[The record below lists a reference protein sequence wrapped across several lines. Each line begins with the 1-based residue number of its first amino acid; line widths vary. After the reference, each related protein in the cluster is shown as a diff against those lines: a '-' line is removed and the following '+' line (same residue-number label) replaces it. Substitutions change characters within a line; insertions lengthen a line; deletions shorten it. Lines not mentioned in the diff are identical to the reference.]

1 MTTSTFAAVILAAG
15 KGSRMRSRLPK
26 ALHRVCGKP
35 MASIAADAAL
45 AAGADSLAAVVPQ
58 DSARLRAALGAR
70 FAFSVQREP
79 LGSGHALLQARDAA
93 AGHDAVL
100 ALNCDMPLVESDTLA
115 RLRDAHAQA
124 DSPMTILTASGVRA
138 DAFGRVVR
146 DADGRVLRIVE
157 RRDADAQ
164 TLALGEVNAGAYFFS
179 AEWLWENLAQLAPSA
194 SGEIYLTDLAA
205 LAARQGCAVA
215 SAQVG
220 REEEALGVN
229 TREELARAE
238 AAMRDRIRRRWMR
251 EGVSMP
257 DPASVY
263 IDCDAQ
269 IGMDTTILPNT
280 HIRGA
285 TAIGEDCEI
294 GPNSVL
300 EDSRVGDRC
309 RVTAS
314 VIESATLEDG
324 VQAGPFS
331 HIRAGSH
338 LESEVYIGN
347 FGEIKNSRIGRGS
360 KSGHFGYIGDAVL
373 GTNVN
378 VGAGSVTCNYDGR
391 AKHATTIGDDAFIG
405 SDTMIVA
412 PRRIGDRAYTGTG
425 SVVTRDVPDGYGAVG
440 APARILPPKS
450 TKRRRGDD
458 DADSPPPKS
467 TRANGPAVE
476 R

>member
-1 MTTSTFAAVILAAG
+1 MTTTSTFAAVILAAG
-15 KGSRMRSRLPK
+15 VGSRMRSRLPK
-26 ALHRVCGKP
+26 ALHPVCGKP
-35 MASIAADAAL
+35 MAAL
-45 AAGADSLAAVVPQ
+45 AADIARGAGADEVIAVVPPNA
-58 DSARLRAALGAR
+58 DPLRAALGAR
-70 FAFSVQREP
+70 CAFAVQRER
-79 LGSGHALLQARDAA
+79 LGTGHALLQARGAA
-93 AGHDAVL
+93 AGRDAVL
-100 ALNCDMPLVESDTLA
+100 ALNCDMPLIESATLK
-115 RLRDAHAQA
+115 RLRDAQARA
-124 DSPMTILTASGVRA
+124 DSPMAILTATGVRA
-138 DAFGRVVR
+138 DDFGRVVR
-146 DADGRVLRIVE
+146 DEDGRVLRIVE

-164 TLALGEVNAGAYFFS
+164 TLALGEVNVGAYFFDAS
-179 AEWLWENLAQLAPSA
+179 WLWENLSQLAPSA

-205 LAARQGCAVA
+205 LAARQGFAIA

-220 REEEALGVN
+220 HADEALGVN

-238 AAMRDRIRRRWMR
+238 TAMRDRIRRRWMR

-263 IDCDAQ
+263 IDRDARV
-269 IGMDTTILPNT
+269 GMDTTILPNT

-294 GPNSVL
+294 GPNSIV
-300 EDSRVGDRC
+300 EDSRIGDRC
-309 RVTAS
+309 RATAS
-314 VIESATLEDG
+314 VIESAVIEDG
-324 VQAGPFS
+324 VQVGPFS
-331 HIRAGSH
+331 HVRAGSH
-338 LESEVYIGN
+338 LEAEVYIGN

-373 GTNVN
+373 GSNVN

-425 SVVTRDVPDGYGAVG
+425 SVVTKDVPDDAGAVG
-440 APARILPPKS
+440 APARILAP
-450 TKRRRGDD
+450 KRRRGDG
-458 DADSPPPKS
+458 DSPASK
-467 TRANGPAVE
+467 TAVE